1 MNDKRDAERI
11 PILGDLQGDLVVFQT
26 MLVKEI
32 SRSGVTIET
41 RFPLS
46 LDSLHDLRL
55 LLGDTSVI
63 LKGRVVHSHISD
75 VDQDIVTYRSGLE
88 FIEASGRVLAT
99 VEEFLEAVKADR
111 SGA

>member
-75 VDQDIVTYRSGLE
+75 VEVRSGE
-88 FIEASGRVLAT
+88 KGNRIVQGH
-99 VEEFLEAVKADR
+99 
-111 SGA
+111 G